1 MRPLR
6 KLSYYGYSVLELIL
20 GVKNWPKIFMMFFRN
35 MQQKE
40 QVLKL
45 RNPEI
50 EMLVRGRM
58 DVWSV
63 KETFLD
69 SFYTRYGTSVLDG
82 WTVVDIGAG
91 IGDFSIYAA
100 HGKPGAI
107 VYACEPFP
115 SSYHILNQNLKL
127 NGINNVVA
135 LQKAVWSFDGR
146 LILDLSGGEP
156 LQIVSQDQDNELK
169 ESNAIE
175 VEAISLKSLIEDHN
189 IGEID
194 LLKLDCEGA
203 EYEILM
209 QADGDCLAKIRRMI
223 LEYHDLDHNRNHH
236 HLTAFL
242 KQSGYKVQRYDNFI
256 HDDIGYLYVE
266 RV

>member
-1 MRPLR
+1 MRLLR
-6 KLSYYGYSVLELIL
+6 RLFYYGYSVLELIL
-20 GVKNWPKIFMMFFRN
+20 GVKNWPKIFWMFLRDTS
-35 MQQKE
+35 QQK
-40 QVLKL
+40 QVIKL

-50 EMLVRGRM
+50 EMLVRSRM

-69 SFYTRYGTSVLDG
+69 AFYSRYGTSVLDG

-91 IGDFSIYAA
+91 IGDFSIQAA
-100 HGKPGAI
+100 YGKPGAI

-115 SSYHILNQNLKL
+115 SSYHILNHNLKL
-127 NGINNVVA
+127 NGITNVVA
-135 LQKAVWSFDGR
+135 LQTAVWSSDGR

-156 LQIVSQDQDNELK
+156 LQIVSQSQDNDLTG
-169 ESNAIE
+169 SNAIE
-175 VEAISLKSLIEDHN
+175 VEAITLKTLIENHQ

-209 QADGDCLAKIRRMI
+209 KAPRASLVKVRRMI
-223 LEYHDLDHNRNHH
+223 MEYHDLDHHRNHH
-236 HLTAFL
+236 QLTAFL
-242 KQSGYKVQRYDNFI
+242 NHAGFKVQRFDNFV
-256 HDDIGYLYVE
+256 HGDIGYLYAE